1 MIPAIRHQY
10 NAQFSRQQYDAY
22 IKALSQVYP
31 GQLEFRL
38 AETPVFVPAPFRN
51 QMQAA
56 CESILDVV
64 LSAAYKEKSEAAIP
78 AHLRVPGDEGNPQF
92 ICFDF
97 GVCTNSAGQLEP
109 QLIEM
114 QAFPT
119 LFAWHLVVPEIM
131 AQHFH
136 MPEGFTPFFPGITQ
150 EKYIDLL
157 RKIIVGDE
165 DPEQVVLLELFPHQQ
180 KTRVDFYATRD
191 LLGIGI
197 VCLTGLIEE
206 GDQLWYEKE
215 GRRIPIRR
223 IYNRVIFD
231 ELLQQAPEVQEKGKL
246 FQKSWQ
252 VQWIP
257 HPNWFY
263 RISKFSLPFIN
274 HPHVPQT
281 WFLNQVPELPA
292 DLENYVAK
300 PLFSF
305 AGQGVIIDLTQE
317 ALAEIQDPEN
327 WILQRKVAYAPCI
340 LTPDEGAK
348 AEIRAFYF
356 WEPGAERPIPVN
368 NLARLSKGKMV
379 GTRYNKDKEW
389 VGGSYALFANE
400 G

>member
-1 MIPAIRHQY
+1 MIPAIRKQY
-10 NAQFSRQQYDAY
+10 NEQFSRQQYDAY
-22 IKALSQVYP
+22 IEALSQVYP

-38 AETPVFVPAPFRN
+38 AETPVFVPASFRN
-51 QMQAA
+51 QMQEA

-64 LSAAYKEKSEAAIP
+64 LSEVYEKQSEAAIP
-78 AHLRVPGDEGNPQF
+78 AHLRVPGEEGNPQF

-97 GVCTNSAGQLEP
+97 GVCTNAAGGLEP

-131 AQHFH
+131 AQHFR

-157 RKIIVGDE
+157 RNIIVGE
-165 DPEQVVLLELFPHQQ
+165 EVPEQVVLLELFPHQQ

-197 VCLTGLIEE
+197 VCLTEIIE
-206 GDQLWYEKE
+206 GGNQLWYERE

-246 FQKSWQ
+246 FQKNWK
-252 VQWIP
+252 VQWVP

-263 RISKFSLPFIN
+263 RISKYSLPFIQN
-274 HPHVPQT
+274 RYVPQT
-281 WFLNQVPELPA
+281 WFLDQLPQLPD
-292 DLENYVAK
+292 DLENYVTK

-305 AGQGVIIDLTQE
+305 AGQGVIIDVTKE
-317 ALAEIQDPEN
+317 AIAAIKDPEN
-327 WILQRKVAYAPCI
+327 WILQRKVAYAPAI
-340 LTPDEGAK
+340 QTPGEGAK
-348 AEIRAFYF
+348 AEIRIFYF
-356 WEPGAERPIPVN
+356 WEPGAPRPKPVN

-379 GTRYNKDKEW
+379 GTRFNKDKEW
-389 VGGSYALFANE
+389 VGGSYALFGE
-400 G
+400 E